1 MAVEHQSIQQVSQLL
16 DLFEKHV
23 AGGNI
28 ELKTCSIES
37 IARVLERL
45 AASASKL
52 ENSSW
57 TNILQRIW
65 LRVLDHSNDRGF
77 ETGRTKAATALGP
90 FTDVLVRHKTAQDS
104 WRHLVDAIQGGI
116 RETLKE
122 EKSAMVLRVL
132 DPAAA
137 RLLQL

>member
-1 MAVEHQSIQQVSQLL
+1 MSQLL
-16 DLFEKHV
+16 DLFEKHMV
-23 AGGNI
+23 GGNI

-37 IARVLERL
+37 IARILEKL

-52 ENSSW
+52 ESPSW
-57 TNILQRIW
+57 TNILRRIW

-77 ETGRTKAATALGP
+77 ETGRTKAATALGS
-90 FTDVLVRHKTAQDS
+90 FTDVLVRHKPAANPASSQDD
-104 WRHLVDAIQGGI
+104 WRHLVDTIQKGI

-122 EKSAMVLRVL
+122 ENSAMVLRVL